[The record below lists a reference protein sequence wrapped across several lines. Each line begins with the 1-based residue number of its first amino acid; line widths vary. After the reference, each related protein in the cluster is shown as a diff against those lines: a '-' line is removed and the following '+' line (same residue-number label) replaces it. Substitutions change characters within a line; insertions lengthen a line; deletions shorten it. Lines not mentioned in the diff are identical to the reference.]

1 MIPPC
6 TGFEETRRVSAFSGI
21 STSRVLLEAMKVSER
36 NHTHIANNIANA
48 DTPGFTPV
56 AVDFDKSLRTA
67 LSGQREIALRTSRP
81 RHLNA
86 TRRPTE
92 FERLALL
99 SKNDYNKV
107 DLDVEM
113 SRLSENTG
121 RYNMYA
127 ALLSKRFQVSQNILN
142 ALQR

>member
-1 MIPPC
+1 
-6 TGFEETRRVSAFSGI
+6 VSAFSGI
-21 STSRVLLEAMKVSER
+21 TASRVLLEGMKVAER
-36 NHTHIANNIANA
+36 NHTYIANNIANA
-48 DTPGFTPV
+48 DTPGYNPI
-56 AVDFDKSLRTA
+56 AVDFDKSLRHA

-81 RHLNA
+81 RHMHA
-86 TRRPTE
+86 TRRPSE

-107 DLDVEM
+107 DLDVEVT
-113 SRLSENTG
+113 RLSENTG

-127 ALLSKRFQVSQNILN
+127 TLLGKRFQMNQNMLN